1 MNNPFSGSRIILASA
16 SPRRRELLA
25 DCGFEFEVIPADVDE
40 TPFPNEDP
48 AWMVT
53 RLARDKA
60 LVVASGHPEA
70 VVIGADTTVVLGRE
84 ILGKPVDR
92 ADAERMLMALS
103 GEWHEVITGCA
114 VVRSN
119 EGLSVTKHWI
129 TRVLMRE
136 LSNVEIAEFIDSG
149 EAFDKAGA
157 YAIQGR
163 GAHLV
168 EEIQGSYTNVVG
180 LNVAGVL
187 QILRSQFLADK

>member
-1 MNNPFSGSRIILASA
+1 MV
-16 SPRRRELLA
+16 
-25 DCGFEFEVIPADVDE
+25 DCGLQFEVVPADVDE

-48 AWMVT
+48 ARMVT

-60 LVVASGHPEA
+60 LVVAKNHPEV
-70 VVIGADTTVVLGRE
+70 VVIGADTTVVLGDE

-92 ADAERMLMALS
+92 MDAERMLTALS
-103 GEWHEVITGCA
+103 GRWHEVITGCA
-114 VVRSN
+114 VVCGGR
-119 EGLSVTKHWI
+119 GLTVTKHWI

-136 LSNVEIAEFIDSG
+136 LHDAEIAEFIDSG

-180 LNVAGVL
+180 LNVAGLL
-187 QILRSQFLADK
+187 QILRSHFPGSGFLGSGFRGSE